1 MNRLGSLA
9 LTAASSSLAFT
20 LGRHYKSGSEL
31 DQPADWFVHARD
43 NLIQAT
49 VQQSIYRLGDPNVAL
64 SKPIIFRENYVI
76 SYDERT
82 RNPRWVF
89 EKITAEDLG
98 GDADRKECDFKS
110 DPEVH
115 DNFRAKNMDFKGSGY
130 DRGHLAAAA
139 NHSSSPNVMNETFLL
154 SNISPQHPALNRK
167 LWNKLE
173 CYTRSLVKHND
184 AVYVCSGP
192 LFLPKEQGGKLYIR
206 YQVLGQTQVAVPT
219 HFFKILLIERGNDLE
234 IKSFVMPNSDEAD
247 NQDDIKKFFCD
258 LNAIERASGLIFF
271 NHLFKDKFGKRITRV
286 NDKKK
291 SLMW

>member
-89 EKITAEDLG
+89 EKITADDLG

-115 DNFRAKNMDFKGSGY
+115 DYFRAKNMDFKGSGY

-139 NHSSSPNVMNETFLL
+139 NHSRCVIQHFKFYFLL
-154 SNISPQHPALNRK
+154 NRNKLAKCNERNIST
-167 LWNKLE
+167 LE
-173 CYTRSLVKHND
+173 YLAT
-184 AVYVCSGP
+184 
-192 LFLPKEQGGKLYIR
+192 
-206 YQVLGQTQVAVPT
+206 
-219 HFFKILLIERGNDLE
+219 
-234 IKSFVMPNSDEAD
+234 
-247 NQDDIKKFFCD
+247 
-258 LNAIERASGLIFF
+258 ASS
-271 NHLFKDKFGKRITRV
+271 V
-286 NDKKK
+286 E
-291 SLMW
+291 S

>member
-9 LTAASSSLAFT
+9 LAAASSSVAFT
-20 LGRHYKSGSEL
+20 LGRYSKARSEP
-31 DQPADWFVHARD
+31 DQHPADWFVRAKQHD

-89 EKITAEDLG
+89 EKITADDLG

-115 DNFRAKNMDFKGSGY
+115 DYFRAKNNDFKGSGY

-139 NHSSSPNVMNETFLL
+139 NHSRLV
-154 SNISPQHPALNRK
+154 LN
-167 LWNKLE
+167 
-173 CYTRSLVKHND
+173 
-184 AVYVCSGP
+184 
-192 LFLPKEQGGKLYIR
+192 
-206 YQVLGQTQVAVPT
+206 
-219 HFFKILLIERGNDLE
+219 
-234 IKSFVMPNSDEAD
+234 
-247 NQDDIKKFFCD
+247 
-258 LNAIERASGLIFF
+258 
-271 NHLFKDKFGKRITRV
+271 
-286 NDKKK
+286 
-291 SLMW
+291 